1 MKNCDKCINHRAIV
15 DKIIPEEDLIVPGSK
30 IYPECAFCS
39 HSLIKTEIYNKVKW
53 TGVSESNFCEWIE
66 FFKSIGKYGRICM
79 DTSIISSKKKPSEKF
94 FFDRDRLFAI
104 ELLFQ

>member
-1 MKNCDKCINHRAIV
+1 MNV
-15 DKIIPEEDLIVPGSK
+15 LL
-30 IYPECAFCS
+30 S

-94 FFDRDRLFAI
+94 FFPDSDSWLQSNFCFNSLNWDVADTRKLSSSQYLPPERN
-104 ELLFQ
+104 